1 MTAVFA
7 IEIARRLICEQ
18 DWRTYHERAGKGNP
32 LLLASRELNRVMI
45 DAVGQT
51 YLPKKVS
58 RPETSTAPIPSDKF
72 IRKKNIFFRRECR
85 YELIGLENKADLST
99 AYER

>member
-45 DAVGQT
+45 RCGRTD
-51 YLPKKVS
+51 LP
-58 RPETSTAPIPSDKF
+58 PEEDLSPGDVPAPIPSDKF

-85 YELIGLENKADLST
+85 YELIGLENKADLFS

>member
-51 YLPKKVS
+51 YLP
-58 RPETSTAPIPSDKF
+58 
-72 IRKKNIFFRRECR
+72 
-85 YELIGLENKADLST
+85 
-99 AYER
+99 